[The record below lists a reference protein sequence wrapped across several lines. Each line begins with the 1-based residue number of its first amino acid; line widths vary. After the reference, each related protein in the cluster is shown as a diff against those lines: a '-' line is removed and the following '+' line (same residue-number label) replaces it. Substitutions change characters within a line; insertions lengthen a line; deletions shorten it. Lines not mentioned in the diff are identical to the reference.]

1 MELRDDTLWFDA
13 LWKAHAPHLHKYLR
27 WLGVRDEH
35 LEDVVQDVFLCALQD
50 SYDPARALARTW
62 LRGIAEGRARTYLR
76 SAARHERKKQGPRN
90 GKSAH
95 PDSYLES
102 RDAWRKGCDAIGRLD
117 DRAIFVSRWL
127 LDMTTAAIAAERG
140 MSPSAIDRALQRALH
155 QFREAVG
162 APMQD
167 RNEVALPASV
177 AALIA
182 NEKSAAE
189 PSAAQLD
196 RGWARLREAIVARV
210 FPANASP
217 GTRLV
222 RSVFRSGWARLAAGF
237 GGGILVG
244 ANLRPPI
251 STPDAPILTEVRT
264 VPPVAPVASAP
275 APVPPVPPAPPPPRV
290 PARAAPPKAPA
301 VVSSASAV
309 VDTLSLERAL
319 LDQGRT
325 AIVRG
330 EPSSALTLLGEHE
343 RRFPDGKLAE
353 ERDALYVEA
362 LASAGR
368 ESEASTRA
376 ERFRRD
382 HPASLLLPAV
392 DAAVRRR

>member
-1 MELRDDTLWFDA
+1 
-13 LWKAHAPHLHKYLR
+13 
-27 WLGVRDEH
+27 
-35 LEDVVQDVFLCALQD
+35 
-50 SYDPARALARTW
+50 
-62 LRGIAEGRARTYLR
+62 
-76 SAARHERKKQGPRN
+76 
-90 GKSAH
+90 
-95 PDSYLES
+95 
-102 RDAWRKGCDAIGRLD
+102 
-117 DRAIFVSRWL
+117 
-127 LDMTTAAIAAERG
+127 
-140 MSPSAIDRALQRALH
+140 
-155 QFREAVG
+155 
-162 APMQD
+162 MQD